1 MTAAKAGPRRVRLD
15 RLSIAVPYD
24 AISWYDDQGKVR
36 TAAADR
42 RATSLGLEKALLS
55 RESPNYPGRPN
66 HPGYYWFACTK
77 RHVRYES
84 MTEYTALMWFD
95 HTYKIKAIAAQ
106 PMCLHF
112 RDGTHHFP
120 DFFAV
125 EETGAQILIDVH
137 PADVTDDED
146 MLTFSK
152 TQVLCD
158 GIGWSYV
165 LFTGLSQTLA
175 NNLEWIAAYRN
186 DRYLPPPD
194 VERDVQVFLQ
204 KPQILRETALWLGA
218 GNATA
223 RIHFLYNLMW
233 HHIVLFDEE
242 QPLSWSTILHS
253 EIPLHKI

>member
-1 MTAAKAGPRRVRLD
+1 MTAAKAKSRRARLD
-15 RLSIAVPYD
+15 KLSITIPYP
-24 AISWYDDQGKVR
+24 AISWYDDHGQVR
-36 TAAADR
+36 TAATDR
-42 RATSLGLEKALLS
+42 RATSLGLERALLS

-84 MTEYTALMWFD
+84 GAEYTALMWFD
-95 HTYKIKAIAAQ
+95 RTYKSKAIAAQ

-112 RDGTHHFP
+112 QDGTNHFP

-125 EETGAQILIDVH
+125 EETGDQILIDVH

-152 TQVLCD
+152 TEALCD
-158 GIGWSYV
+158 SIGWSYV
-165 LFTGLSQTLA
+165 LFTGLSQTFV
-175 NNLEWIAAYRN
+175 NNLEWMAAYRN

-194 VERDVQVFLQ
+194 LERDVLVFLR
-204 KPQILRETALWLGA
+204 KPQTLRETALWLGA
-218 GNATA
+218 GNAAA

-233 HHIVLFDEE
+233 RRIVLFDEE
-242 QPLSWSTILHS
+242 KPLSWSTNLYGEIL
-253 EIPLHKI
+253 PKR